1 MSTDPTMTT
10 DASGDWQ
17 PTAALEVLKLRARL
31 LERIRA
37 FFSERGVLEVETP
50 ILSTAAVTDPMLASL
65 ATRYTGPRFPRGQAF
80 YLHTSPEFPMK
91 RLLAAGSGS
100 IYQIC
105 KVFRDGEAGRLHNP
119 EFTMLEWYRVGFDH
133 HLLMDETDELVTRL
147 LAPTM
152 TLGAAERL
160 SYREAF
166 RRHAGLDPHTAAAGD
181 FAAAA
186 KAHKIGVPSEL
197 LTQND
202 LAVWRDL
209 LLTHVVEP
217 KLGQGRL
224 TFIYDYPA
232 SQASLA
238 RIQPGDPPVAARF
251 ELYLNGIELANGFH
265 ELADADEQ
273 RARFERQLHTRVA
286 GDQSVVPLDERLL
299 AALVHGLPD
308 CAGVALGFDRLVMLA
323 AGARTIAE
331 VLAFPVDRA

>member
-1 MSTDPTMTT
+1 MTT

-50 ILSTAAVTDPMLASL
+50 ILSAAAVTDPMLASL

-119 EFTMLEWYRVGFDH
+119 EFTLVEWYRVGFDH
-133 HLLMDETDELVTRL
+133 HQLMAETGELVMQL
-147 LAPTM
+147 LAPTLRSNSPEQL
-152 TLGAAERL
+152 T
-160 SYREAF
+160 YREAF
-166 RRHAGLDPHTAAAGD
+166 LRHAQIDPHTATTSDYAAVAD
-181 FAAAA
+181 AHDIRVPPDLLRHNDVAA
-186 KAHKIGVPSEL
+186 
-197 LTQND
+197 
-202 LAVWRDL
+202 WRDL

-217 KLGQGRL
+217 MLGQGQL

-238 RIQPGDPPVAARF
+238 RIQPGNPPVAARF

-273 RARFERQLHTRVA
+273 RTRFERQLHDRKARGLPT
-286 GDQSVVPLDERLL
+286 VPLDERLL
-299 AALVHGLPD
+299 TALAHGLPD

-323 AGARTIAE
+323 CGAKSVQE
-331 VLAFPVDRA
+331 VMAFPIERA